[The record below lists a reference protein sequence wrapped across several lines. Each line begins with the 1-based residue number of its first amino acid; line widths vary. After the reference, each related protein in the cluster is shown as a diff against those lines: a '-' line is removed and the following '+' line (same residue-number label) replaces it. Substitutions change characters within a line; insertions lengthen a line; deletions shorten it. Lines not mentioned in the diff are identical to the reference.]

1 MGVTETM
8 KNLKTNMQ
16 AFSKGIHLEPLV
28 TKECDTCKGG
38 FTINN
43 HYVNGEL
50 KLEGDVNATTCW
62 PCQVKAEN
70 EALAKAAQDDY
81 EKNKCIRFF
90 RKFSIVPDEL
100 EEARFTNFEP
110 DDDSKDEA
118 HKKALYYA
126 NNFEKLPF
134 QKKLPNG
141 KVIDWQSL
149 LFKGEYGLGKS
160 HLLHSIARMLVDKG
174 YYVIFIDTPSFLRMI
189 MSTFNKN
196 SALSENEIFEAINKA
211 DFVVFDDIGAEYI
224 KKTEHE
230 SWAVDK
236 LFQALQSRIG
246 KPTGYSTNYSSKDLT
261 EKYGKHGG
269 RLFSRMMK
277 GTEPVKFFG
286 DDYRMRG
293 AF

>member
-1 MGVTETM
+1 
-8 KNLKTNMQ
+8 MQ
-16 AFSKGIHLEPLV
+16 NAIKGFSKGLKHETV
-28 TKECDTCKGG
+28 CV
-38 FTINN
+38 NN
-43 HYVNGEL
+43 CEVCQRDFVVQNMYFNGEL
-50 KLEGDVNATTCW
+50 KVKGNPEEKTCW
-62 PCQVKAEN
+62 PCKMNLEN
-70 EALAKAAQDDY
+70 AALAKKAQDDY

-100 EEARFTNFEP
+100 EEARFSNFEP
-110 DDDSKDEA
+110 DHNSKAEA
-118 HKKALYYA
+118 LKKAKYYA
-126 NNFEKLPF
+126 DNFEKLPF

-149 LFKGEYGLGKS
+149 IFQGKYGLGKS

-174 YYVIFIDTPSFLRMI
+174 YYVVFIDTPSFLRMI
-189 MSTFNKN
+189 MSTFSKN
-196 SALSENEIFEAINKA
+196 SALSEGEIFDAINKA
-211 DFVVFDDIGAEYI
+211 DFVVFDDMGAEYI
-224 KKTEHE
+224 KKTDEE

-246 KPTGYSTNYSSKDLT
+246 KPTGYSTNYNSEGLAK
-261 EKYGKHGG
+261 KYGQHGG

-277 GTEPVKFFG
+277 GTEPVKFSG

>member
-1 MGVTETM
+1 MGVT
-8 KNLKTNMQ
+8 NLKQMQ
-16 AFSKGIHLEPLV
+16 SDIKAFSKGIYLEPLV

-50 KLEGDVNATTCW
+50 KAEGNIHETTCW
-62 PCQVKAEN
+62 PCKMKAEN
-70 EALAKAAQDDY
+70 EALAKKAQDDY

-100 EEARFTNFEP
+100 EEARFTNYDP
-110 DDDSKDEA
+110 DHSSKAEA
-118 HKKALYYA
+118 LKKAKYYA
-126 NNFEKLPF
+126 DNFDKLPF

-141 KVIDWQSL
+141 KMMDWQSL
-149 LFKGEYGLGKS
+149 IFQGKYGLGKS

-174 YYVIFIDTPSFLRMI
+174 YYVVFIDTPSFLRLI

-196 SALSENEIFEAINKA
+196 STLSESEIFDAINKA
-211 DFVVFDDIGAEYI
+211 DFVVFDDIGAEYV
-224 KKTEHE
+224 KKAEEE

-246 KPTGYSTNYSSKDLT
+246 KPTGYSTNYNSEGLT
-261 EKYGKHGG
+261 KKYGPHGG

-277 GTEPVKFFG
+277 GTEAVKFLG